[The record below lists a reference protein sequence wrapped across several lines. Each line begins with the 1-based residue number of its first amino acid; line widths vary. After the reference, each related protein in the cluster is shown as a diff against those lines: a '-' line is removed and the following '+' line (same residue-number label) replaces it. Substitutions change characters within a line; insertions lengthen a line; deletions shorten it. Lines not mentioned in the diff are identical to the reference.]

1 MSARDGGRVSA
12 GDGGQVSAP
21 ATGRPGHA
29 VPPPAPLAP
38 AARARVW
45 LRAYGHHLR
54 LLRAAAI
61 TWIVVLAGVGAGV
74 VHTFEDRVG
83 TEAERRALE
92 AMEGV
97 PVFELLSGRYVQ
109 IGAVEGFTLSRWG
122 MFALG
127 VAVWGVTAGVGLLRG
142 AEDAGHVE
150 PLRVGLITPRALFVA
165 ALAALLTT
173 HAIFAVAIGLGH
185 SKAGMD
191 GATAWALGASMGLL
205 ATSFALAG
213 ALASQVAASR
223 SRALALAAI
232 VFALALALR
241 FAAAAGGTP
250 DWFWWT
256 TPFGWVGHLHA
267 VDEARAQVVLA
278 FLSLITVLLMPALW
292 LARRDLHAGLVS
304 AEARRQPRASPRDH
318 VALARHLATGPTAA
332 WSAAAAALALL
343 FGLLV
348 SDFLAA
354 MAGLPT
360 SVQFLE
366 QLGWLE
372 LDTAEGTL
380 AMVFMFPTLL
390 LALFAATHAAAIREE
405 EASWRIEHLLARP
418 LGRTRWLLTKAFTA
432 ALSMVVVALCAAFAA
447 WLGTLLSGT
456 ALAPGA
462 ALLMALNLMPLG
474 LLILGIGVGLL
485 GLAPR
490 LTAPVTFGVVVVAF
504 LLDFIGPLLNL
515 HEAILDLSPFR
526 HLAAVPAEPIALGPA
541 LVLLAIGVGA
551 AALGLLAFRHRDL
564 QAG

>member
-1 MSARDGGRVSA
+1 MSARASGPRGHD
-12 GDGGQVSAP
+12 AP
-21 ATGRPGHA
+21 R
-29 VPPPAPLAP
+29 PAPLSP
-38 AARARVW
+38 AARTRVW
-45 LRAYGHHLR
+45 LSAYRHHLR

-61 TWIVVLAGVGAGV
+61 AWIVVLAGVGAGV

-109 IGAVEGFTLSRWG
+109 IGTVEGFTLSRWG

-127 VAVWGVTAGVGLLRG
+127 VAVWGMTAGVGLLRG

-150 PLRVGLITPRALFVA
+150 PLRAGLITPRALFVA
-165 ALAALLTT
+165 ALAAMVTT

-185 SKAGMD
+185 TKAGMD

-205 ATSFALAG
+205 ASSFALVG

-223 SRALALAAI
+223 SRALALAAS
-232 VFALALALR
+232 VLALALALR
-241 FAAAAGGTP
+241 FAAAASGTP
-250 DWFWWT
+250 AWFWWT

-267 VDEARAQVVLA
+267 VDEARAQVLLA
-278 FLSLITVLLMPALW
+278 FLALVGALGVPALW
-292 LARRDLHAGLVS
+292 LARRDLHAALVG
-304 AEARRQPRASPRDH
+304 AETRRQPRGSPRDH
-318 VALARHLATGPTAA
+318 VDLARHLATGPTVA

-348 SDFLAA
+348 SDFSAA
-354 MAGLPT
+354 IADLPT
-360 SVQFLE
+360 SVAFMQ

-372 LDTAEGTL
+372 LDTAEGML
-380 AMVFMFPTLL
+380 AMVFVFPTLL
-390 LALFAATHAAAIREE
+390 LALSAATHTAAIREE

-418 LGRTRWLLTKAFTA
+418 LGRTRWLLTKGFTA
-432 ALSMVVVALCAAFAA
+432 ALAIAVMALCAAFAA
-447 WLGTLLSGT
+447 WLGAFVSGT
-456 ALAPGA
+456 VLAPGG
-462 ALLMALNLMPLG
+462 ALLMALNLLPLG
-474 LLILGIGVGLL
+474 LLVLGIGVGLI

-490 LTAPVTFGVVVVAF
+490 LTAPATFGVVVAAF
-504 LLDFIGPLLNL
+504 LLDFIGPLLQL
-515 HEAILDLSPFR
+515 PEALLDLSPFR

-541 LVLLAIGVGA
+541 LVMLGIGVGA
-551 AALGLLAFRHRDL
+551 AALGILAFRHRDL

>member
-1 MSARDGGRVSA
+1 MSARATEARSHGAPPSA
-12 GDGGQVSAP
+12 
-21 ATGRPGHA
+21 A
-29 VPPPAPLAP
+29 VAL

-45 LRAYGHHLR
+45 LSAYVHHLR
-54 LLRAAAI
+54 LLRPAAI
-61 TWIVVLAGVGAGV
+61 AWIVILAGVGAGV

-109 IGAVEGFTLSRWG
+109 VATVEGFTLSRWG

-127 VAVWGVTAGVGLLRG
+127 VAVWGMTAGVGLLRG

-150 PLRVGLITPRALFVA
+150 PLRAGLITPRALFIA
-165 ALAALLTT
+165 ALAAVVTT

-205 ATSFALAG
+205 AASFALVG

-223 SRALALAAI
+223 SRALALAAS
-232 VFALALALR
+232 VLALALALR
-241 FAAAAGGTP
+241 FTAAASGTP

-267 VDEARAQVVLA
+267 VDEARAQVLLA
-278 FLSLITVLLMPALW
+278 FLALLAVLLVPALW
-292 LARRDLHAGLVS
+292 LARRDLHAALVA
-304 AEARRQPRASPRDH
+304 AEARWQPRTSPRDH
-318 VALARHLATGPTAA
+318 VALARHLASGPTAA
-332 WSAAAAALALL
+332 WSAAAAALSLL

-348 SDFLAA
+348 GDFLAA
-354 MAGLPT
+354 MGDLPT

-372 LDTAEGTL
+372 LDTAEGML

-418 LGRTRWLLTKAFTA
+418 LGRTRWLLTQAFTA
-432 ALSMVVVALCAAFAA
+432 ALAMAVVALCAAFAA

-456 ALAPGA
+456 ALAPDA

-474 LLILGIGVGLL
+474 LLVLGIGVGVL
-485 GLAPR
+485 GLTPR
-490 LTAPVTFGVVVVAF
+490 LTAPATFGVVVAAF
-504 LLDFIGPLLNL
+504 LLDFLGPLLNL
-515 HEAILDLSPFR
+515 PEALLDLSPFR

-541 LVLLAIGVGA
+541 LVMLGIGVGA
-551 AALGLLAFRHRDL
+551 AALGVLAFRHRDL
-564 QAG
+564 QTG

>member
-1 MSARDGGRVSA
+1 MSARATGPR
-12 GDGGQVSAP
+12 GDGAP
-21 ATGRPGHA
+21 R
-29 VPPPAPLAP
+29 PAPLSP

-45 LRAYGHHLR
+45 LSAYRHHLR

-61 TWIVVLAGVGAGV
+61 AWIVVLAGVGAGV

-109 IGAVEGFTLSRWG
+109 IGTVEGFTLSRWG

-127 VAVWGVTAGVGLLRG
+127 VAVWGMTAGVGLLRG
-142 AEDAGHVE
+142 AEDTGHVE
-150 PLRVGLITPRALFVA
+150 PLRAGLITPRALFGA

-173 HAIFAVAIGLGH
+173 HVIFAVAIGLGH
-185 SKAGMD
+185 TKAGMD

-205 ATSFALAG
+205 AASFALVG
-213 ALASQVAASR
+213 ALASQLAASR
-223 SRALALAAI
+223 SRALVLAAG
-232 VFALALALR
+232 VFALALGLR
-241 FAAAAGGTP
+241 FAAAASGTP
-250 DWFWWT
+250 AWLWWT

-278 FLSLITVLLMPALW
+278 FLALLVVLLVPASW
-292 LARRDLHAGLVS
+292 LARRDLHAALFS
-304 AEARRQPRASPRDH
+304 AEARQQPRTSPRDH
-318 VALARHLATGPTAA
+318 VALARHLASGPTAA
-332 WSAAAAALALL
+332 WSAASFALALL
-343 FGLLV
+343 FGLMV
-348 SDFLAA
+348 SDFVAA
-354 MAGLPT
+354 IADLPT
-360 SVQFLE
+360 SVAFMQ

-372 LDTAEGTL
+372 LDTAEGML

-405 EASWRIEHLLARP
+405 EATWRIEHLLARP
-418 LGRTRWLLTKAFTA
+418 LGRTRWLLTKAVTA
-432 ALSMVVVALCAAFAA
+432 ALAMAAVALCAAVAA
-447 WLGTLLSGT
+447 WLGAFVSGT
-456 ALAPGA
+456 VLAPGG

-474 LLILGIGVGLL
+474 LLVLGIGVGLL

-490 LTAPVTFGVVVVAF
+490 LTAPATFGVVVAAF
-504 LLDFIGPLLNL
+504 LLDFIGPLLQL
-515 HEAILDLSPFR
+515 PDAILDLSPFR

-541 LVLLAIGVGA
+541 LVMLGIGVGA